1 MPGEGPTG
9 GFLDEEYDYESAGEA
24 MAFDGPAPTASSGE
38 WVKSGCWYSEQSVTY
53 LSRNANTKNSIVLA
67 RDLQFPLLLHEDPFL
82 QIPIG
87 LGFQPG
93 LRSTLGRYIGRDYR
107 NRDHAIE
114 FTFLGLTHWGA
125 AGGLTSLTGNG
136 LFTPIDPTFSVPA
149 YTNSA
154 TQSFDTTSDFNSYE
168 LNYRIERRL
177 ARDRLVYTRDS
188 TWIRQAAPALLPA
201 VSAGIRVANV
211 NETLSWF
218 AQANNPLEKG
228 SYRVQTRNTL
238 VGPQAGFDVF
248 FERTDWRVGIKTK
261 AAMVV
266 NWDAQSSQVSIVD
279 ANGNPLVP
287 NRNESTK
294 AHDAA
299 FIGELNFVGAYH
311 IRPRFALRFSYDL
324 MWVTN
329 LALAQNQLTFDPA
342 LPAEISDGHSLF
354 YQGLSFGCELVR

>member
-1 MPGEGPTG
+1 M
-9 GFLDEEYDYESAGEA
+9 
-24 MAFDGPAPTASSGE
+24 
-38 WVKSGCWYSEQSVTY
+38 
-53 LSRNANTKNSIVLA
+53 
-67 RDLQFPLLLHEDPFL
+67 
-82 QIPIG
+82 
-87 LGFQPG
+87 
-93 LRSTLGRYIGRDYR
+93 
-107 NRDHAIE
+107 
-114 FTFLGLTHWGA
+114 
-125 AGGLTSLTGNG
+125 TGNG

-149 YTNSA
+149 YNNSA

-218 AQANNPLEKG
+218 ALANNPLEKG

-342 LPAEISDGHSLF
+342 SPPKSPTATRSSIRGYRSAASWFADEFDSNAVVTACVSADGA
-354 YQGLSFGCELVR
+354 SFAVFGGNKMQETRVRGTLRDVHRHGRIGNLQLG